1 MVLSWYRGLMRV
13 TMDQAGRI
21 VIPKSIREQLGL
33 KSDDEFDAVIDGLA
47 IRLQPRMVSVRR
59 IRDVE
64 GWPVL
69 EAVPGQP
76 LTDDDVQRLR
86 DGDQR

>member
-1 MVLSWYRGLMRV
+1 MDRV
-13 TMDQAGRI
+13 GRI

-33 KSDDEFDAVIDGLA
+33 KPDEEFDAVIDGLA
-47 IRLQPRMVSVRR
+47 IRLQPRMVHVRR
-59 IRDVE
+59 IREVE

-69 EAVPGQP
+69 EAVPGQS
-76 LTDDDVQRLR
+76 LTDDDVRRLR

>member
-1 MVLSWYRGLMRV
+1 MDRV
-13 TMDQAGRI
+13 GRI

-33 KSDDEFDAVIDGLA
+33 KLDEEFDAVIDGSG
-47 IRLQPRMVSVRR
+47 IRLQPRMVNVRR
-59 IRDVE
+59 IRDVQ

-69 EAVPGQP
+69 EAVPGQS